1 MTLELTPRLQRIV
14 ALGVLGVLVALAL
27 WLFAWPLWAASSL
40 HAEQV
45 GMLKKQVL
53 TMRSLADAAPRFEQL
68 SKKLAANPEIAQLT
82 YAAPQP
88 ALAVAQLQGQLSQI
102 FATASGAVVT
112 SSQPLPEVRDG
123 ALTKITVQSMVEGE
137 LKAVVA
143 ALHAI
148 DTARPLLTVEKLVV
162 RDPDGDWGVNPQPNA
177 PNKLQVEIV
186 VSAYMRVP

>member
-1 MTLELTPRLQRIV
+1 MKFDLTPRLQRII
-14 ALGVLGVLVALAL
+14 ALGVAGLIVLLAL
-27 WLFAWPLWAASSL
+27 WLFAWPLWTASSL

-45 GMLKKQVL
+45 AMLKRQAV

-102 FATASGAVVT
+102 FASVSAVVT
-112 SSQPLPEVRDG
+112 TSQPLPEARIG
-123 ALTKITVQSMVEGE
+123 SLTKISVQSTVEGE
-137 LKAVVA
+137 IKAVVA

-148 DTARPLLTVEKLVV
+148 DAARPLLSVEKLVI

-177 PNKLQVEIV
+177 PNKLQVDV
-186 VSAYMRVP
+186 TVSAYMRVP